1 MITEEDKER
10 IRKLRVSVPRDQVSQ
25 FMIFDEFRELNKNI
39 KELVDV
45 LK

>member
-25 FMIFDEFRELNKNI
+25 FMRFDELREINKKI